1 MFEYEILSQILVPRK
16 MNWSPPDSFVVQIS
30 CGRWH
35 TLFLT
40 SNGKIFSCGSND
52 NGQLGHEQP
61 TKRPRTSP
69 FSMY

>member
-1 MFEYEILSQILVPRK
+1 
-16 MNWSPPDSFVVQIS
+16 MNWSPPDSYVKQVS

-40 SNGKIFSCGSND
+40 SDGKIFSCGSND
-52 NGQLGHEQP
+52 NGQLGHELP
-61 TKRPRTSP
+61 TKRPRMSP